1 VAVPAG
7 SAGRFVACNVP
18 SDADVTA
25 VAEAPG
31 RRSGMV
37 DVSPS
42 AGGVSR
48 RDFLLGPT
56 PGAAPPGDTGR
67 GDTAARRAG
76 PASVAGT
83 VRRANGRP
91 VEHARVMVHDT
102 PGSAETEASGAYAM
116 SGLPAGTHTLEVRA
130 LGFAPK
136 RVAVDL
142 VGRRPAVVDVVLD
155 DRVAALERVVIK
167 GEARRTL
174 RQRRADEFMQ
184 RAARIGAARLVTAAD
199 IERRGAVQVSDALRM
214 IPGLR
219 VVPGTNTASRNVIRG
234 RMNCVPEVY
243 VDGMIMYAGADD
255 LDLLLSPGDVLGV
268 EVYLGFGGVPAQYG
282 RTGNDCGTVLVWTK

>member
-1 VAVPAG
+1 
-7 SAGRFVACNVP
+7 
-18 SDADVTA
+18 
-25 VAEAPG
+25 
-31 RRSGMV
+31 
-37 DVSPS
+37 
-42 AGGVSR
+42 
-48 RDFLLGPT
+48 
-56 PGAAPPGDTGR
+56 
-67 GDTAARRAG
+67 
-76 PASVAGT
+76 
-83 VRRANGRP
+83 
-91 VEHARVMVHDT
+91 
-102 PGSAETEASGAYAM
+102 
-116 SGLPAGTHTLEVRA
+116 VRA